1 MAPKIWLHT
10 VGGGLLSN
18 IPVIFTRSGL
28 EVLGEVMNSYDK
40 KKRAICKFFFFF
52 SKLYETVDKEQK
64 ELEPRPPASIFIF
77 LLKFNFP

>member
-1 MAPKIWLHT
+1 MAPEIWLHT

-52 SKLYETVDKEQK
+52 FLVNYMELLIKSRKNWSQDHQPLY
-64 ELEPRPPASIFIF
+64 SFF
-77 LLKFNFP
+77 S

>member
-1 MAPKIWLHT
+1 MWFAVFLFVNLTLGQKWNSRAEEAKHRLMAPKIWLHT

-28 EVLGEVMNSYDK
+28 EVLDEVMNSYDK

-52 SKLYETVDKEQK
+52 
-64 ELEPRPPASIFIF
+64 F
-77 LLKFNFP
+77 

>member
-18 IPVIFTRSGL
+18 IPVFFTRSGL

-52 SKLYETVDKEQK
+52 FFSKLYEPVEKEQK
-64 ELEPRPPASIFIF
+64 EL
-77 LLKFNFP
+77 